1 MIVNCDEKW
10 ILYDN
15 RKRNGQWLDKNEDPK
30 QFPKPQLTAKKV
42 LVTVWWSCEKLFH
55 YEFLKHGETINSE
68 LCCQLLDKVHQK
80 LSQKRPSLA
89 NRKGSILLHDNARSH
104 ISRIT
109 LQKLNELKYET
120 LPHPPYSPDLAP
132 TDFYFFKQLNQFLKE
147 KVFKNEEAIKYAFED
162 FIDSRDDSFYSNG
175 INKLPLR
182 WQHCIESNG
191 SYFK

>member
-1 MIVNCDEKW
+1 MIMNCDEKW

-30 QFPKPQLTAKKV
+30 QFSKPQLTAKK
-42 LVTVWWSCEKLFH
+42 ELFH

-80 LSQKRPSLA
+80 LFQKRPSLV
-89 NRKGSILLHDNARSH
+89 NRMGPIFLHDNVRPH
-104 ISRIT
+104 ISRTT

-120 LPHPPYSPDLAP
+120 LPHLPYSLDLAS
-132 TDFYFFKQLNQFLKE
+132 TDFHFFKQLDQFLKK
-147 KVFKNEEAIKYAFED
+147 KVFKNKEAIKSAFED
-162 FIDSRDDSFYSNG
+162 FIDSRDGSFSSNG

-182 WQHCIESNG
+182 WQHCIESNS